1 MKRLRA
7 EFESKL
13 PPLVKTAD
21 SRAIAEAFQVAS
33 DAHRIAVVQGK
44 WRHGKTEECER
55 QWLLNFH
62 RCVWLDCPEDNFD
75 RTFLNK
81 LASALGIGAGK
92 SKRVPVLRYQIEAAL
107 GIGLIDTIII
117 DEAHNLWPEDLQSV
131 KPKRI
136 EFIRHLRDSLGVGAV
151 LLATEQFALAMEI
164 SKQHNARYAPGQLAG
179 RLYQFQLRDA
189 HTDREIRAIAALHCG
204 NAADEA
210 LDGLVTFAKDE
221 EGYLGQMVEAIAA
234 ARHLAGNHSAP
245 ITATHVAVAMRKQ
258 QTNARIKALALNVKA
273 TRRGR
278 FKLLA
283 A

>member
-1 MKRLRA
+1 
-7 EFESKL
+7 
-13 PPLVKTAD
+13 LVKTAD
-21 SRAIAEAFQVAS
+21 SGIIADAFQIAG
-33 DAHRIAVVQGK
+33 DEHRIAVVQGK

-55 QWLLNFH
+55 QWLLNLH

-75 RTFLNK
+75 RSFLNA
-81 LASALGIGAGK
+81 LANTLGIGAGK
-92 SKRVPVLRYQIEAAL
+92 SKRVPVLRYQIKAAL
-107 GIGLIDTIII
+107 GVGLIDTIII

-151 LLATEQFALAMEI
+151 LLTTEQFALAMEL

-179 RLYQFQLRDA
+179 RRYQFELRDA

-204 NAADEA
+204 NATDDA
-210 LDGLVTFAKDE
+210 LDGLLTFAKAE
-221 EGYLGQMVEAIAA
+221 QGYLGQMVEAIAA
-234 ARHLAGNHSAP
+234 ARHLTGNHNSP
-245 ITATHVAVAMRKQ
+245 ITATHVAIATRKQ
-258 QTNARIKALALNVKA
+258 QTSARIKALAVSVKPA
-273 TRRGR
+273 RRGR